1 MVNDYYAWADLKRD
15 AGLLDRTH
23 RILATLGPDERRVVE
38 ESYRTV
44 GRLGADSLDGA
55 RLLARTGMIRA
66 RQAA

>member
-15 AGLLDRTH
+15 AGVLDRAH
-23 RILATLGPDERRVVE
+23 RILATLTPDERRVVE

-44 GRLGADSLDGA
+44 GRLGVDSLDGA

>member
-1 MVNDYYAWADLKRD
+1 MTHDYYAWAGLIRA
-15 AGLLDRTH
+15 AGVLDRAH
-23 RILATLGPDERRVVE
+23 RILATLTPDERRVVE

-44 GRLGADSLDGA
+44 GRLGVDSLDGA

>member
-1 MVNDYYAWADLKRD
+1 MTNDYYAWADLKRD
-15 AGLLDRTH
+15 AGVLDRAL
-23 RILATLGPDERRVVE
+23 RILATLTPDERRVVE

-44 GRLGADSLDGA
+44 GRLGVDSLDGA